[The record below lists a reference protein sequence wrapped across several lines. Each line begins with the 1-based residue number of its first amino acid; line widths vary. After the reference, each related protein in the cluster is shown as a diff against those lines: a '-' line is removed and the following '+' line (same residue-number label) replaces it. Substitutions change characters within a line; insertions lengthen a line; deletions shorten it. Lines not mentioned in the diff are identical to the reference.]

1 MSRLPKII
9 IVVIVLAGIGGAFG
23 YGLGFRKGLVYS
35 SYLQVLEQQHYQAF
49 AKAQS
54 EMGTNEAKSEAIKQ
68 FISITEKRQSSFSPT
83 FTKKTYAVDLLLSY
97 ARLAQLAE
105 SGSSPEEAKKYL
117 QQAESYCP
125 ETGWQECSIEVIK
138 QYSEKV
144 NAIGKSQ

>member
-1 MSRLPKII
+1 MKILPKII
-9 IVVIVLAGIGGAFG
+9 IGIVLAGIGATFG
-23 YGLGFRKGLVYS
+23 YGLGFRKGLVFS
-35 SYLQVLEQQHYQAF
+35 SYIQFIEQEHYQAF

-54 EMGTNEAKSEAIKQ
+54 TMGTNEAKAEAIKQ
-68 FISITEKRQSSFSPT
+68 FIFITERRQSSFSPA
-83 FTKKTYAVDLLLSY
+83 FTKKTFAVDLLLSY

-105 SGSSPEEAKKYL
+105 NSSSPEEAKKYL

-144 NAIGKSQ
+144 NAIGKTQ